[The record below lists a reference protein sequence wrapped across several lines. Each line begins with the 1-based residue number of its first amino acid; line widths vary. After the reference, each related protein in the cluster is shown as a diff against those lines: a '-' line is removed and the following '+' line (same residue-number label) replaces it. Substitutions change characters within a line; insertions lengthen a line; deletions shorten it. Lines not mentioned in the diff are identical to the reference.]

1 MTPNCQPVQF
11 PLTIGATSVV
21 LFPGAFR
28 TSLGCMLGSGTIHQ
42 IHVVAARVVT
52 VEVFDG
58 ISPTTAV
65 PVQSTNRRRFE
76 VDVTGINAVY
86 GGNGGS
92 TNFECHGTAL
102 TGGVSTADLK
112 SVTKLYFPA
121 NSGPQDRIQLA
132 CPFGMVL
139 VVTGASAFIAGE
151 TLSVQYVPK
160 CMGSYRVRLA
170 ERQQELASS

>member
-11 PLTIGATSVV
+11 PLPAVTDVV

-28 TSLGCMLGSGTIHQ
+28 TSLGCMLASGTIHQ
-42 IHVVAARVVT
+42 IHVVANRVVT
-52 VEVFDG
+52 VEVYDG
-58 ISPTTAV
+58 INPTTAV
-65 PVQSTNRRRFE
+65 PAQSTNRRRFE
-76 VDVTGINAVY
+76 VDVTGIDAVY

-92 TNFECHGTAL
+92 KNFECFGTAI
-102 TGGVSTADLK
+102 TGGVTFLTDLK
-112 SVTKLYFPA
+112 PVTKLYFPA
-121 NSGPQDRIQLA
+121 NSGPQDKIQVI
-132 CPFGMVL
+132 CPFGMIL
-139 VVTGASAFIAGE
+139 KVVGATAFVANE